1 MAEAQSVLIA
11 GTWRPANA
19 EGTFQP
25 DNPTT
30 KEKTGE
36 IYPVSTVEDVEEAV
50 EAAAVAAEQ
59 IAEIGDE
66 IIAQFLE
73 RFAERIEARGD
84 EICQMAFA
92 ESGLPVSPRLKDIE
106 LPRTTSQLRRLAQL
120 GRRART
126 LLDAA
131 GHRHG

>member
-36 IYPVSTVEDVEEAV
+36 VYPVSTVEDVEEAV

-66 IIAQFLE
+66 IIAQFL
-73 RFAERIEARGD
+73 
-84 EICQMAFA
+84 
-92 ESGLPVSPRLKDIE
+92 
-106 LPRTTSQLRRLAQL
+106 
-120 GRRART
+120 
-126 LLDAA
+126 
-131 GHRHG
+131 

>member
-1 MAEAQSVLIA
+1 MAEVQPVLIA
-11 GTWRPANA
+11 GTWRPADA

-36 IYPVSTVEDVEEAV
+36 VYPVSTVADVEKAV

-66 IIAQFLE
+66 IVAQFLE
-73 RFAERIEARGD
+73 RFAD
-84 EICQMAFA
+84 
-92 ESGLPVSPRLKDIE
+92 RL
-106 LPRTTSQLRRLAQL
+106 
-120 GRRART
+120 
-126 LLDAA
+126 
-131 GHRHG
+131 